1 MKKKIEPQCAKCEG
15 PMFEKVCMVEQGKG
29 KSAKGCPTL
38 SKRALL
44 AHAGEEYHRKDVYDF
59 ARNASIQEA
68 ECYMGRDSKP
78 YTIHPVKPRIIEICE
93 FAEKMGYRKL
103 GLVFCAGLARE
114 AEIVSQILEGRGF
127 NIVSVCCKAG
137 GVPKEEIGLQDREK
151 VNIGKFE
158 SMCNPVFQAFVVN
171 DAGVD
176 FNVLLGLCVGHDS
189 LFLKYAEALSTLLA
203 AKDRVTGHNPLAA
216 IYLSESYY
224 VRVKK
229 RSENQ

>member
-1 MKKKIEPQCAKCEG
+1 MRKIEAQCAKCEA
-15 PMFEKVCMVEQGKG
+15 PMFEKICMAEQGKG

-38 SKRALL
+38 SKRGLL
-44 AHAGEEYHRKDVYDF
+44 AHAGKEYQKKDIHDF

-68 ECYMGRDSKP
+68 ECYMGRDKRP
-78 YTIHPVKPRIIEICE
+78 YTIHPVKPRIVEICE
-93 FAEKMGYRKL
+93 FAEKMGYQKL
-103 GLVFCAGLARE
+103 GLVFCAGLAKE

-127 NIVSVCCKAG
+127 NVVSVCCKAG
-137 GVPKEEIGLQDREK
+137 GVPKEEIGLKDTEK
-151 VNIGKFE
+151 VNIGRFE
-158 SMCNPVFQAFVVN
+158 SMCNPVFQAFVAN

-189 LFLKYAEALSTLLA
+189 LFLKYAEAPSTLLA

-224 VRVKK
+224 MRVKK